1 MDVGATEFIR
11 QRLVQMRDEGKGV
24 IVISSDLNEVLGLSD
39 SLIVMY
45 EGKIAAYIK
54 DVSKMTEEQ
63 LGVYMLGIQL
73 QSEEEIK
80 EARHEQ

>member
-1 MDVGATEFIR
+1 M
-11 QRLVQMRDEGKGV
+11 
-24 IVISSDLNEVLGLSD
+24 GLSD

-63 LGVYMLGIQL
+63 LGVYMLGIQI